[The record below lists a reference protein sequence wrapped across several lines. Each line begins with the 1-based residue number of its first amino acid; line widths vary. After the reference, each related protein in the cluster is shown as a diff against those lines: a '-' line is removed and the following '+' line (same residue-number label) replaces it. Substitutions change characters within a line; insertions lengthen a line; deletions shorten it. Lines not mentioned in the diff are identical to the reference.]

1 VFIVPSMIYNLVV
14 FPAWHRCRFGPE
26 ALMAK
31 LLYGWAHLFALWD
44 ICRRKRLGWQ
54 PTGGGKR
61 KAGTRRVW
69 VGLALWN
76 GGTGLAWV
84 TLAVWRM
91 TRYGAAFAPLLATG
105 LLALL
110 ITGMALASRRN
121 HVRVVN
127 GVSR

>member
-1 VFIVPSMIYNLVV
+1 
-14 FPAWHRCRFGPE
+14 
-26 ALMAK
+26 
-31 LLYGWAHLFALWD
+31 
-44 ICRRKRLGWQ
+44 
-54 PTGGGKR
+54 
-61 KAGTRRVW
+61 
-69 VGLALWN
+69 
-76 GGTGLAWV
+76 V